1 MSNFDLG
8 SEGAAMNSRVELAM
22 ARAEALELIPR
33 ITDPLG
39 RSWEQPDRSEILLD
53 DTHAVMTRRSFNKLH
68 EYSGSFPTG
77 VYPGKMW
84 KRHDGGFDVAFRS
97 GGGKPI
103 WKLVWYGRHANPL
116 LVSNNFRDVLIVE
129 DGAPILGCS
138 CCLAYPPVPTV
149 PKTATPWPAVYPS
162 DLPVEKGP
170 ENAASE

>member
-1 MSNFDLG
+1 MSNFDPG
-8 SEGAAMNSRVELAM
+8 SEGSAVSSRAELAM
-22 ARAEALELIPR
+22 LRAEALEPIPR

-39 RSWEQPDRSEILLD
+39 RSWEQPDRSEIMLD

-77 VYPGKMW
+77 VYEGKMW

-97 GGGKPI
+97 RGGKPI

-116 LVSNNFRDVLIVE
+116 LVSNNFREILIVE

-138 CCLAYPPVPTV
+138 CCLPCSPISPVPE
-149 PKTATPWPAVYPS
+149 TAAPAPAADPS

-170 ENAASE
+170 ENTASE